1 MDFLRHLLIFLLWC
15 CKADS
20 WNSWLGFSQ
29 RLSRDSLKI
38 GFLSG
43 ILSATIALS
52 PCNANEFVAPDSS
65 FSFQYPQEF
74 QISEKILGITVKTH
88 EYEVLLKSQKTKG
101 FTAGLT
107 VDGVRLNDIKE
118 FSSPEA
124 LGKRVIDVE
133 IKKDDDWYMSDP
145 LTMKRDLRRT
155 RLLSAEEMMNPFS
168 YVLDYQLDSSRGF
181 KRNLVRSIVDKKKL
195 YIFTVQCDQD
205 LYESDPSIRDTA
217 KNLINSFRLKSAEN

>member
-1 MDFLRHLLIFLLWC
+1 M
-15 CKADS
+15 
-20 WNSWLGFSQ
+20 
-29 RLSRDSLKI
+29 
-38 GFLSG
+38 
-43 ILSATIALS
+43 
-52 PCNANEFVAPDSS
+52 
-65 FSFQYPQEF
+65 
-74 QISEKILGITVKTH
+74 
-88 EYEVLLKSQKTKG
+88 KSQKTKG